1 MIKAFSKLNIYLKC
15 VVLSGLFLLLLSL
28 ALIPLYFINYM
39 DIPLGFILGGG
50 YGMLCYFLIGILEN
64 KRAEYYKWAVL
75 VSILRFV
82 VLAALL
88 FFVAL
93 CYYKWDIKI
102 FNIFTVLGGYLIC
115 LVVFLILSV
124 IASKRERK
132 TDGSI

>member
-1 MIKAFSKLNIYLKC
+1 MIKALKKLNIYLKC
-15 VVLSGLFLLLLSL
+15 VVFSGLFLLVLSL
-28 ALIPLYFINYM
+28 SLIPLYFFNYK

-50 YGMLCYFLIGILEN
+50 YGMLCYFIIGILEN
-64 KRAEYYKWAVL
+64 KRNEYYKWAVL
-75 VSILRFV
+75 VSILRFAI
-82 VLAALL
+82 LAALL

-124 IASKRERK
+124 FASRQERK
-132 TDGSI
+132 TNGSI